1 MPVVEAMLELLAEI
15 LVRSVFYCT
24 GKILL
29 LIGSLGRW
37 RGATLRNGEK
47 IAFPAWD
54 GYVGKADGRR
64 IVSVEGQAMLGTM
77 FYVVLPIGF
86 VVRSSG

>member
-37 RGATLRNGEK
+37 RGTTLQNGEK

-54 GYVGKADGRR
+54 GYVGKTDGRR
-64 IVSVEGQAMLGTM
+64 IVSVEGQAMLGAM
-77 FYVVLPIGF
+77 SYVVLPIGF

>member
-1 MPVVEAMLELLAEI
+1 MLEFLAEL

-37 RGATLRNGEK
+37 RGATLRREKK
-47 IAFPAWD
+47 IAFPAWSA
-54 GYVGKADGRR
+54 YVGKADGRY
-64 IVSVEGQAMLGTM
+64 IVSVEGQAMLGAM

-86 VVRSSG
+86 IARSSG

>member
-1 MPVVEAMLELLAEI
+1 
-15 LVRSVFYCT
+15 
-24 GKILL
+24 
-29 LIGSLGRW
+29 
-37 RGATLRNGEK
+37 LRNGER

-64 IVSVEGQAMLGTM
+64 IVSVEGQAMLGAM
-77 FYVVLPIGF
+77 LYIDLPIGF

>member
-1 MPVVEAMLELLAEI
+1 MLEFLAKI

-29 LIGSLGRW
+29 SIGSVGRW

-47 IAFPAWD
+47 IAFPAWG
-54 GYVGKADGRR
+54 GYIGKADGRR
-64 IVSVEGQAMLGTM
+64 IVSVEGQAMLGAM
-77 FYVVLPIGF
+77 FYIALPIGF